1 MKLKLNKVS
10 EANKVEVDNLASEI
24 TNDIVNKRNQVSSG
38 EEVKEPTNEGGVNM
52 NPKLQKILEALGDAA
67 AEPVHDESEAKE
79 LTPEVSNDEVYTA
92 DSHEQAED
100 VKEVVVESIGGIAKE
115 LARAKKDG
123 RYKQDFEIYS
133 GRDDSPDNAEFRKN
147 EPKKSGVISWIRG
160 QDNKENNRKHQ
171 DLHLYGKLG
180 TKVLGHEAAK
190 KIRDGETNRAEEN
203 IEKGVTLK
211 KDQNNPER
219 WYNASTAINSY
230 GENKDDTYARAE
242 KAVKNRERAEELGMT
257 PKEHRILKNKVA
269 VNAKKIRDEEKESRR
284 AYRAER
290 RASLVNAGVE
300 FEDIELLSILEANGY
315 NPDLDNL
322 LLLKENLAQGTYVIE
337 SLGTAAAEPVATEE
351 KEPKTLSVKVD
362 NDSVYPADEHK
373 QSEDVTPVVVEGRVN
388 LAKLEA
394 KNAKKAKEYAGYA
407 RGFEKDGLGA
417 KSAEMQKKAEEYA
430 GYARGFDKDKLGE
443 EAAKNTNK
451 AELKKIVN
459 AGVEFNDVDLLN
471 ILEANG
477 YNPDLNNLLAL
488 KEDIKNGIIV
498 IEDIT
503 RDTDLGDVAVEPVAT
518 EHKEPK
524 SLKVVINNN
533 SVYTDEK
540 HHQSDDVEGIIVENM
555 PWVEPGPGDHVSVSD
570 PKDIR
575 GIQYEGGEG
584 QERMVGVNKRTN
596 KKNYFIDTKGVV
608 QSSKGNILVNPG
620 KTHGT
625 FRQTKT
631 VATKPTATTK

>member
-1 MKLKLNKVS
+1 MEETKMLNK
-10 EANKVEVDNLASEI
+10 
-24 TNDIVNKRNQVSSG
+24 
-38 EEVKEPTNEGGVNM
+38 
-52 NPKLQKILEALGDAA
+52 KLQKLL
-67 AEPVHDESEAKE
+67 
-79 LTPEVSNDEVYTA
+79 
-92 DSHEQAED
+92 
-100 VKEVVVESIGGIAKE
+100 
-115 LARAKKDG
+115 
-123 RYKQDFEIYS
+123 
-133 GRDDSPDNAEFRKN
+133 
-147 EPKKSGVISWIRG
+147 
-160 QDNKENNRKHQ
+160 
-171 DLHLYGKLG
+171 
-180 TKVLGHEAAK
+180 
-190 KIRDGETNRAEEN
+190 
-203 IEKGVTLK
+203 
-211 KDQNNPER
+211 
-219 WYNASTAINSY
+219 
-230 GENKDDTYARAE
+230 
-242 KAVKNRERAEELGMT
+242 EELG
-257 PKEHRILKNKVA
+257 A
-269 VNAKKIRDEEKESRR
+269 
-284 AYRAER
+284 
-290 RASLVNAGVE
+290 
-300 FEDIELLSILEANGY
+300 
-315 NPDLDNL
+315 
-322 LLLKENLAQGTYVIE
+322 
-337 SLGTAAAEPVATEE
+337 AAAEPVATEE

-430 GYARGFDKDKLGE
+430 GYARGTRLDRLGTGIAKNAKKAKEYAGYARGFEKDGLGAKSAEMQKKAEEYAGYARGFEKDKLGV
-443 EAAKNTNK
+443 EAAKTTRK
-451 AELKKIVN
+451 AELEKIVN